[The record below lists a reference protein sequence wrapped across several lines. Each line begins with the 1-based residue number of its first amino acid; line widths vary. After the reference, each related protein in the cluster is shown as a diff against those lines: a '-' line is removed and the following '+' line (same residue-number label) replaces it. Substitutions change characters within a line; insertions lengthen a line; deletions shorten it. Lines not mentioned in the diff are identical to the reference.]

1 MLFKTFEQCQC
12 YKMFFKD
19 IKAKKLNHGVNENQ
33 NSVFTDQIF
42 GVQNDTIAK
51 LKS

>member
-1 MLFKTFEQCQC
+1 
-12 YKMFFKD
+12 MFFKD

-33 NSVFTDQIF
+33 NCVFTNQIF